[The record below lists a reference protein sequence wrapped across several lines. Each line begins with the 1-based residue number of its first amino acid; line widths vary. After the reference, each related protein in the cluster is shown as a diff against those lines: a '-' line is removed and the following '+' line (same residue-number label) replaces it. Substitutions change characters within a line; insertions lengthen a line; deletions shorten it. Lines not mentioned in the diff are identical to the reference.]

1 MRGGRSRLVLAATAA
16 LLVLSGG
23 GTAAATPR
31 PSQPPPATGEFA
43 PLDRPGP
50 RLSVPAKQLAK
61 SLVCSGPLERSAV
74 DPVLLVP
81 GTTVTPQVNFSWN
94 YQRAFDQQGRPWC
107 AVTLPYDATG
117 DIQVAGEYVVHALR
131 TMSEQS
137 GRQVDVV
144 GWSQGGMVPR
154 WALRFWPDT
163 RQLVDDVIGLSP
175 SNHGTVVADLACRRS
190 CNPAFHQQ
198 ASRSRFL
205 QALNSGT
212 ETFAGIDYTAA
223 YTRND
228 EVVVPNAGPAPSSA
242 LRPGPG
248 RIANIALQAVCP
260 TNLAEHFAIG
270 SFDAV
275 GYAIVVD
282 ALDHDGPA
290 NAARIDRAVCA
301 QPFQPGVNPA
311 TFAADF
317 AALIAY
323 AVNPAGNAPDVPAEP
338 PLARY
343 VYARR

>member
-1 MRGGRSRLVLAATAA
+1 LTASLSCTGSLRRAT
-16 LLVLSGG
+16 
-23 GTAAATPR
+23 T
-31 PSQPPPATGEFA
+31 
-43 PLDRPGP
+43 
-50 RLSVPAKQLAK
+50 
-61 SLVCSGPLERSAV
+61 

-81 GTTVTPQVNFSWN
+81 GTTVTPEVNFAWN
-94 YQRAFDQQGRPWC
+94 YQRAFTAQGRPWC
-107 AVTLPYDATG
+107 AVTLPFDATG

-131 TMSEQS
+131 TMSKQS

-163 RQLVDDVIGLSP
+163 RPLVDDVVGLSP

-223 YTRND
+223 YTQAD

-248 RIANIALQAVCP
+248 RIANVALQEVCP
-260 TNLAEHFAIG
+260 TNVADHFAIG
-270 SFDAV
+270 SYDAV

-290 NAARIDRAVCA
+290 DPARIDRSACA
-301 QPFQPGVNPA
+301 QPFQPGVDPM
-311 TFAADF
+311 TFGADF
-317 AALIAY
+317 TALITY
-323 AVNPAGNAPDVPAEP
+323 AGNSQGNAPDVPAEP
-338 PLARY
+338 PLAGY
-343 VYARR
+343 VYAQD